1 MDGKS
6 GIVHKRKYMKIAQNS
21 IILCTVLLVG
31 CASTK
36 EFDNYIDAQKSFS
49 RDQTVTD
56 AARIAALT
64 ELAKDASPEVKIEAI
79 KAIQQIQT
87 SKRNINVEQPKGWFG
102 F

>member
-1 MDGKS
+1 MS
-6 GIVHKRKYMKIAQNS
+6 KRKYMKIAQNS
-21 IILCTVLLVG
+21 IILCTVLLAG

-36 EFDNYIDAQKSFS
+36 EFDTYVDAQKSFS

-64 ELAKDASPEVKIEAI
+64 ELAKDATSEVKVEAI
-79 KAIQQIQT
+79 KAIQQIQA
-87 SKRNINVEQPKGWFG
+87 SKREIKLEQPRGWFG

>member
-1 MDGKS
+1 MMT
-6 GIVHKRKYMKIAQNS
+6 VQNS
-21 IILCTVLLVG
+21 IVLCAILLSG

-36 EFDNYIDAQKSFS
+36 QFDTYVDAQKSFS

-56 AARIAALT
+56 AARIAAVA

-79 KAIQQIQT
+79 KAIQQIQST
-87 SKRNINVEQPKGWFG
+87 KRTISLDQPKNWFG

>member
-1 MDGKS
+1 
-6 GIVHKRKYMKIAQNS
+6 MKIAQNS
-21 IILCTVLLVG
+21 IILCAVLLVG

-36 EFDNYIDAQKSFS
+36 EFDDYIDAQKSFS

-64 ELAKDASPEVKIEAI
+64 ELAKDSSSEVRIEAI
-79 KAIQQIQT
+79 KALQQIQ
-87 SKRNINVEQPKGWFG
+87 SGKREIKVEQPRGWFG

>member
-1 MDGKS
+1 
-6 GIVHKRKYMKIAQNS
+6 MKIAQNS
-21 IILCTVLLVG
+21 IILCAVLLVG

-36 EFDNYIDAQKSFS
+36 EFDDYIDAQKSFS

-64 ELAKDASPEVKIEAI
+64 ELAKDSSPEVRIEAI
-79 KAIQQIQT
+79 KAIQQIQ
-87 SKRNINVEQPKGWFG
+87 SGKREIKVEQPRGWFG